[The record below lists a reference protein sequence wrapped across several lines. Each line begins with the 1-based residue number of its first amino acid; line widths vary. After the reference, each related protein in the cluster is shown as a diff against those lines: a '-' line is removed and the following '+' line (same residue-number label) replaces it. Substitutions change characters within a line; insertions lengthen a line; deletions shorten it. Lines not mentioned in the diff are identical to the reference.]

1 MMVRDL
7 KFHPHSFSLSGA
19 NSLEDRSL
27 LAPCWQKWRERML
40 EYWRCNPAWVQAAA
54 WKPFVEVEVGIVQR
68 NRSLEAICRG
78 QGWSRS
84 INHRSVTLEIVV
96 NIVIAIYCL
105 WFKRSTFTAEEKRKL
120 LQGAVCVGKGGA
132 WAEHGL
138 WAVSKLRSTPHPI
151 STSSLDL
158 TP

>member
-1 MMVRDL
+1 M
-7 KFHPHSFSLSGA
+7 
-19 NSLEDRSL
+19 
-27 LAPCWQKWRERML
+27 
-40 EYWRCNPAWVQAAA
+40 
-54 WKPFVEVEVGIVQR
+54 
-68 NRSLEAICRG
+68 
-78 QGWSRS
+78 
-84 INHRSVTLEIVV
+84 NHRSVTLEIVV

-138 WAVSKLRSTPHPI
+138 WAVNKLRSTPLPI
-151 STSSLDL
+151 SSSSLDL